1 MDMTPHF
8 PIYMDYGATTPCDPR
23 VVDAMIPWLR
33 EHFGNPAS
41 RSHAWGWE
49 AEEAVE
55 TARGHVAELI
65 GADPREIVWTS
76 GATESNN
83 LALKGAAHFYQGKGK
98 HLITVKTEHKAV
110 LDTTRELERQGF
122 EVTYLDVQE
131 DGLLDLDKLKAAIR
145 PDTILISVMFVN
157 NEIGVIQDI
166 PAIGK
171 LCREKGVLFHVDAAQ
186 ATGKVEIDLNTL
198 PVDLMSLASHK
209 TYGPK
214 GIGALYVRRK
224 PRVRLEA
231 QMHGGGHE
239 RGMRSGTLPTHQ
251 CVGMGEAFRIAKAEM
266 AQDLA
271 KARALQKRL
280 LDGLKDVEQVFVNGH
295 LEKRVPHNLNM
306 SFNFVEGESLIMG
319 IKGLAVSSGSAC
331 TSASLEPSYVLRA
344 LGRSDELAHSSL
356 RMTIGRFTTEE
367 EIDYAIST
375 IKLNVAKLRELS
387 PLWEMFQDGVQ
398 RRSCAQDHAGG
409 IRLSPAQRAGQ
420 PSAEVRGIRD
430 QDAPGGLRL
439 GHAGRLGEAACGR
452 RGGAGGA
459 SDRPGGPR
467 G

>member
-1 MDMTPHF
+1 MNATPHF
-8 PIYMDYGATTPCDPR
+8 PIYLDYSSTNPCDPR

-55 TARGHVAELI
+55 KARVHVAELV

-83 LALKGAAHFYQGKGK
+83 LALKGAAQFYKSRGK

-110 LDTTRELERQGF
+110 LDSMRELERQGF

-131 DGLLDLDKLKAAIR
+131 DGLLNLEVFKAALR
-145 PDTILISVMFVN
+145 PDTILVSVMFVN

-166 PAIGK
+166 PAIGAI
-171 LCREKGVLFHVDAAQ
+171 CREKGIIFHVDAAQ
-186 ATGKVEIDLNTL
+186 ATGKLPINLSTL
-198 PVDLMSLASHK
+198 PVDLMSLTAHK

-214 GIGALYVRRK
+214 GIGALYVSRK

-239 RGMRSGTLPTHQ
+239 RGLRSGSLPTHQ
-251 CVGMGEAFRIAKAEM
+251 IVGMGEAYRIARFEMDQDIAKA
-266 AQDLA
+266 
-271 KARALQKRL
+271 KALQERL
-280 LDGLKDVEQVFVNGH
+280 FNGLKDVEQVFLNGH
-295 LEKRVPHNLNM
+295 PTQRVPHNINM
-306 SFNFVEGESLIMG
+306 SFNYVEGESLIMG

-356 RMTIGRFTTEE
+356 RMTVGRWTTEA
-367 EIDYAIST
+367 EIDYAIDT
-375 IKLNVAKLRELS
+375 IKTNVAKLRDLS
-387 PLWEMFQDGVQ
+387 PLWDMYKDGI
-398 RRSCAQDHAGG
+398 D
-409 IRLSPAQRAGQ
+409 LSTIQW
-420 PSAEVRGIRD
+420 
-430 QDAPGGLRL
+430 
-439 GHAGRLGEAACGR
+439 AAH
-452 RGGAGGA
+452 
-459 SDRPGGPR
+459 
-467 G
+467 